1 MTCEEYLAALSS
13 APIALVNQASDA
25 RAHFEGCPECS
36 KMLASIEDGERGLGA
51 SLDMAKSL
59 IPPTQTAELAIMTA
73 KRRRVGKLAA
83 IGLAVLIAVVFWITA
98 IRVIVPTAR
107 ETAQIVTSDLVTLT
121 LRLRCMS
128 SSQAG
133 DLISPY
139 VRSDGSAYY
148 IIDGPFITVRAK
160 APELAKVK
168 SLLAQL
174 DDPSQ
179 LNCKVP

>member
-13 APIALVNQASDA
+13 APIGQVNQAGDA
-25 RAHFEGCPECS
+25 RAHFESCLECS
-36 KMLASIEDGERGLGA
+36 KMLVVIQEGERGLGA
-51 SLDMAKSL
+51 SLDSNRSL
-59 IPPTQTAELAIMTA
+59 VPPTQTAELAIVTA
-73 KRRRVGKLAA
+73 KSRRVGKLAA
-83 IGLAVLIAVVFWITA
+83 LGLAVSIAVVLWITA

-107 ETAQIVTSDLVTLT
+107 ETAQIVTSSLVTQTLT
-121 LRLRCMS
+121 LRCMT

-148 IIDGPFITVRAK
+148 IVDGPFITVRAT
-160 APELAKVK
+160 ASELARVK

-174 DDPSQ
+174 DDPRQ
-179 LNCKVP
+179 LKCKAP